1 MLSND
6 HSLEFL
12 GVKPSAS
19 QDDIARA
26 YRKRSRVIHPDKAK
40 QSLIASRAKPTSKSK
55 LDSRKVNPG
64 VHVSKPPSDTD
75 IRDAIKKASDRFARL
90 AVITTILKGS
100 GRERYDHFLSNGFP
114 KWKGTGYYYARF
126 RPGLGSV
133 LIGLF
138 VLGGG
143 LAHYGAMYV
152 SWMRQREFVERYIR
166 HARRTAWGDES
177 LGRGI
182 PGVDAA
188 EVATSAAAS
197 QEDVGLSLNRR
208 QKRQQ
213 DRESK
218 KEKDVKIT
226 RGVRQ
231 RGTRMALESE
241 SDAGPQGAKKKVQ
254 AENGKVLIVDSVGNV
269 FLEQEGDD
277 GTKGEYLLDPEE
289 VMKPTFRDTVLF
301 RLPLWAYV
309 NVKNRALGTSD
320 AEDGD
325 VEDKSTSGEE
335 SGDVASEVKRAT
347 IGTARKIGRRNGMAH

>member
-1 MLSND
+1 MRGRQSD
-6 HSLEFL
+6 FL

-19 QDDIARA
+19 QDDIAKA
-26 YRKRSRVIHPDKAK
+26 YRKQSRLMHPDKAK
-40 QSLIASRAKPTSKSK
+40 QSLVASRTKPTSKSK
-55 LDSRKVNPG
+55 LDPRKKKPG
-64 VHVSKPPSDTD
+64 VHVSKPPSETE

-100 GRERYDHFLSNGFP
+100 GRERYDHFLNNGFP

-152 SWMRQREFVERYIR
+152 SWIRQREFVERYIR

-177 LGRGI
+177 GIRGI

-188 EVATSAAAS
+188 DAAPATAVS
-197 QEDVGLSLNRR
+197 QEDTGPMLNRR

-213 DRESK
+213 GREGK
-218 KEKDVKIT
+218 KEKDTKKT
-226 RGVRQ
+226 RGLR
-231 RGTRMALESE
+231 RSGASTPLGSD
-241 SDAGPQGAKKKVQ
+241 SDAAPQGVKKRVQ

-269 FLEQEGDD
+269 FLEQEDGD
-277 GTKGEYLLDPEE
+277 GVKGEYLLDPNE
-289 VMKPTFRDTVLF
+289 VHKPTFRDTVLF
-301 RLPLWAYV
+301 RLPSWIYA
-309 NVKNRALGTSD
+309 KFKSRALGSSDTEESEVEDELTSS
-320 AEDGD
+320 EENGD
-325 VEDKSTSGEE
+325 VVKTKS
-335 SGDVASEVKRAT
+335 VAN
-347 IGTARKIGRRNGMAH
+347 GNARKRGKRHGKAL